1 MVFGW
6 IADKWGRRTAF
17 FAILFLEV
25 IFSIATS
32 FSPNYVIYT
41 ALRTVNGLSFPAIY
55 QIPFILGRREREREI
70 KKRKFKLSNRSIE
83 SFFIFFFP
91 SFFLLFSLLSA
102 LELMGPRYRTFAGMV
117 ICMFFASAMSLLAV
131 LVTRHRS
138 IVLSAFVRNV

>member
-1 MVFGW
+1 MFGW

-70 KKRKFKLSNRSIE
+70 KKRKFELSSNRSNLFL
-83 SFFIFFFP
+83 SFFPPLFSFFFFAFSAGIDGAEIQNVRRDGDLHVLRVGDVSSGRAGNAS
-91 SFFLLFSLLSA
+91 SFYSSLRVCS
-102 LELMGPRYRTFAGMV
+102 
-117 ICMFFASAMSLLAV
+117 
-131 LVTRHRS
+131 
-138 IVLSAFVRNV
+138 

>member
-1 MVFGW
+1 MFGW
-6 IADKWGRRTAF
+6 IADKWGRRTAL

-55 QIPFILGRREREREI
+55 QIPFILGT
-70 KKRKFKLSNRSIE
+70 LYRSAAR
-83 SFFIFFFP
+83 SP
-91 SFFLLFSLLSA
+91 TVPFSDILLSA

-117 ICMFFASAMSLLAV
+117 ISMFFASAMSLLAV
-131 LVTRHRS
+131 LVTR
-138 IVLSAFVRNV
+138 IVPSFIEVSRLCRIR